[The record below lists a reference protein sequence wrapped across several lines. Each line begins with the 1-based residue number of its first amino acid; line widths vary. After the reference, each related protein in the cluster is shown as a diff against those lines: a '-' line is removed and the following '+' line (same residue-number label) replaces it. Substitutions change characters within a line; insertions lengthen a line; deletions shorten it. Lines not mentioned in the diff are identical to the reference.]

1 MKLNE
6 ITKKMN
12 ELATL
17 NAGKIDA
24 KIKFEFSDGYVFID
38 DTTSPPTIS
47 NENNDADCVIEI
59 NNENFAVSLIP
70 YTWENTI
77 FKYSEESKLVNI
89 ETDLTA
95 KYIENFYNHSK

>member
-1 MKLNE
+1 MMELNE

-59 NNENFAVSLIP
+59 NNENFSKILNKKMNSMSAFMTGKMKIKGEMTIAMKLSSL
-70 YTWENTI
+70 
-77 FKYSEESKLVNI
+77 F
-89 ETDLTA
+89 D
-95 KYIENFYNHSK
+95 

>member
-59 NNENFAVSLIP
+59 NNENFSKILNKKMIKHFLIRMIC
-70 YTWENTI
+70 YR
-77 FKYSEESKLVNI
+77 LNI
-89 ETDLTA
+89 KHFAFLRPCV
-95 KYIENFYNHSK
+95 KN

>member
-1 MKLNE
+1 MELNE

-24 KIKFEFSDGYVFID
+24 KIKFEFSDGYVLID

-59 NNENFAVSLIP
+59 NNENFSEILNKKMSSMSAFMTGKMKIKGEMTIAMKLSSL
-70 YTWENTI
+70 
-77 FKYSEESKLVNI
+77 F
-89 ETDLTA
+89 D
-95 KYIENFYNHSK
+95 

>member
-59 NNENFAVSLIP
+59 NNENFSKILNKKINSMSAFMTGKMKIKGEMTIAMKLSSL
-70 YTWENTI
+70 
-77 FKYSEESKLVNI
+77 F
-89 ETDLTA
+89 D
-95 KYIENFYNHSK
+95 

>member
-1 MKLNE
+1 MELNE

-47 NENNDADCVIEI
+47 NENNNADCVIEI
-59 NNENFAVSLIP
+59 NNENFSKILNKKMNSMSAFMTGKMKIKGEMTIAMKLSSL
-70 YTWENTI
+70 
-77 FKYSEESKLVNI
+77 F
-89 ETDLTA
+89 D
-95 KYIENFYNHSK
+95 

>member
-1 MKLNE
+1 MELNE

-17 NAGKIDA
+17 NAGKKKA
-24 KIKFEFSDGYVFID
+24 KIKFEFSDGCVLID

-59 NNENFAVSLIP
+59 NNENFSEILNKKMSSMSAFMTGKMKIKGEMTIAMKLSSL
-70 YTWENTI
+70 
-77 FKYSEESKLVNI
+77 F
-89 ETDLTA
+89 D
-95 KYIENFYNHSK
+95 

>member
-12 ELATL
+12 KLATL
-17 NAGKIDA
+17 NAGK
-24 KIKFEFSDGYVFID
+24 ID

-59 NNENFAVSLIP
+59 NNENFSKILNKKMNSMSAFMTGKMKIKGEMTIAMKLSSL
-70 YTWENTI
+70 
-77 FKYSEESKLVNI
+77 F
-89 ETDLTA
+89 D
-95 KYIENFYNHSK
+95 

>member
-12 ELATL
+12 KLATL

-24 KIKFEFSDGYVFID
+24 KIKFEFSDGCVLID

-59 NNENFAVSLIP
+59 NNENFSEILNKKMSSMSAFMTGKMKIKGEMTIAMKLSSL
-70 YTWENTI
+70 
-77 FKYSEESKLVNI
+77 F
-89 ETDLTA
+89 D
-95 KYIENFYNHSK
+95 

>member
-47 NENNDADCVIEI
+47 NENNNADCVIEI
-59 NNENFAVSLIP
+59 NNENFSKILNKKMNSMSAFMTGKMKIKGEMTIAMKLSSL
-70 YTWENTI
+70 
-77 FKYSEESKLVNI
+77 F
-89 ETDLTA
+89 D
-95 KYIENFYNHSK
+95 

>member
-1 MKLNE
+1 MELNE

-24 KIKFEFSDGYVFID
+24 KIKFEFSVGCVLID

-59 NNENFAVSLIP
+59 NNENFSEILNKKMSSMSAFMTGKMKIKGEMTIAMKLSSL
-70 YTWENTI
+70 
-77 FKYSEESKLVNI
+77 F
-89 ETDLTA
+89 D
-95 KYIENFYNHSK
+95 

>member
-59 NNENFAVSLIP
+59 NNENFSKILNKKMNSMSAFMTGKMKIKGEMTIAMKLSSL
-70 YTWENTI
+70 
-77 FKYSEESKLVNI
+77 F
-89 ETDLTA
+89 D
-95 KYIENFYNHSK
+95 

>member
-1 MKLNE
+1 MELNE

-59 NNENFAVSLIP
+59 NNENFSKILNKKMNSMSAFMTGKMKIKGEMTIAMKLSSL
-70 YTWENTI
+70 
-77 FKYSEESKLVNI
+77 F
-89 ETDLTA
+89 D
-95 KYIENFYNHSK
+95 

>member
-12 ELATL
+12 KLATL

-59 NNENFAVSLIP
+59 NNENFSKILNKKMNSMSAFMTGKMKIKGEMTIAMKLSSL
-70 YTWENTI
+70 
-77 FKYSEESKLVNI
+77 F
-89 ETDLTA
+89 D
-95 KYIENFYNHSK
+95 